1 MATNVNFIKKI
12 RRLNMRKVYPKCNTH
27 IDCFAN
33 KDGYCIALKL
43 EGFSEEGCVFFK
55 TKQDAEI
62 ARDKSF
68 RRLVEIGREDL
79 IEKYGGRKTHEH
91 QKI

>member
-1 MATNVNFIKKI
+1 
-12 RRLNMRKVYPKCNTH
+12 MRKVYPKCNTH

-43 EGFSEEGCVFFK
+43 EGFSGEGCVFFK

>member
-1 MATNVNFIKKI
+1 
-12 RRLNMRKVYPKCNTH
+12 MRKVYPKCNTH

-55 TKQDAEI
+55 QNRTLK
-62 ARDKSF
+62 
-68 RRLVEIGREDL
+68 
-79 IEKYGGRKTHEH
+79 
-91 QKI
+91 